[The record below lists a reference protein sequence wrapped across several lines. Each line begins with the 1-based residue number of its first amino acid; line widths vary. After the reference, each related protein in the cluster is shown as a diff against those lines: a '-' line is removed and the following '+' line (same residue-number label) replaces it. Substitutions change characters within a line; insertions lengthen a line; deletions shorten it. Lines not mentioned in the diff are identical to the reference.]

1 MACNQYHTHNPKL
14 RRSDIWM
21 QAASIQSAVESLRF
35 TKVYPRRPNIFFINN
50 IFSRW
55 MSQSPS
61 ALVKNDV
68 E

>member
-35 TKVYPRRPNIFFINN
+35 TKVYPRRPNIFFI
-50 IFSRW
+50 
-55 MSQSPS
+55 
-61 ALVKNDV
+61 
-68 E
+68 